1 MVNTIILSLF
11 FSSFLAERFYFYV
24 YHNVPTEPLLN
35 FNSQMKEPLNINENP
50 YTSNTSITEYIMN
63 REETKEE
70 TSSL

>member
-1 MVNTIILSLF
+1 
-11 FSSFLAERFYFYV
+11 
-24 YHNVPTEPLLN
+24 
-35 FNSQMKEPLNINENP
+35 MKEPLNINEKS